1 MPQGFPMQK
10 KELITLIDKMCKELL
25 LIIDEQEQEAT
36 MSQVANYLKES
47 AELITTIEE
56 EKMSLAG
63 YAESL
68 FHNAYEDIAKK
79 SLASYKQT
87 NTNIERL
94 AELHEST
101 LEQCSKTHID
111 IPNITNRFNEIQEH
125 MTSEVMKANKVISQL
140 TAQVH
145 ELEQKTNIDA
155 LTKIFNKRALMTYLD
170 TLCNNK
176 KHPFNFHLLVIDI
189 DDFKKINDQYGH
201 VAGDKVLIYIA
212 NILKKTL
219 RDGDKVF
226 RFGGEEFVV
235 ALNRIDDEHCL
246 IATQRLLNL
255 VRTNKLHYKN
265 STLQAT
271 ISIGA
276 TKFIQGDTPDTLLSR
291 ADKALYVAK
300 NNGKD
305 QLHTETENGL

>member
-1 MPQGFPMQK
+1 MQK
-10 KELITLIDKMCKELL
+10 KELISLIDKMCKELL
-25 LIIDEQEQEAT
+25 LIMDEQEQEAT
-36 MSQVANYLKES
+36 VSQVANYLKES
-47 AELITTIEE
+47 AELITTVQE

-94 AELHEST
+94 TELHENT
-101 LEQCSKTHID
+101 LEQCTKTHID
-111 IPNITNRFNEIQEH
+111 IPSITNRFNEIQDH

-140 TAQVH
+140 TAQVQ
-145 ELEQKTNIDA
+145 ELEEKTNIDA
-155 LTKIFNKRALMTYLD
+155 LTKIFNRRALTTYLD
-170 TLCNNK
+170 GLCSNK
-176 KHPFNFHLLVIDI
+176 KLPFNFHLLVIDI
-189 DDFKKINDQYGH
+189 DDFKKINDNYGH

-212 NILKKTL
+212 NILQKTL

-246 IATQRLLNL
+246 IATNRLLTL
-255 VRTNKLHYKN
+255 IRTNKLIYK
-265 STLQAT
+265 SKTLQAT
-271 ISIGA
+271 VSIGA
-276 TKFIQGDTPDTLLSR
+276 TKFMQGDTPDSLLAR
-291 ADKALYVAK
+291 ADKALYIAK
-300 NNGKD
+300 EKGKD
-305 QLHTETENGL
+305 QLHTEILNGL

>member
-1 MPQGFPMQK
+1 MQK
-10 KELITLIDKMCKELL
+10 KELISLIDKMCKELL

-36 MSQVANYLKES
+36 MTQVANYLKES
-47 AELITTIEE
+47 AELITTVEE

-94 AELHEST
+94 TELHENT
-101 LEQCSKTHID
+101 LEQCSKSHID
-111 IPNITNRFNEIQEH
+111 IPSITNRFNEIQEH

-189 DDFKKINDQYGH
+189 DDFKLINDEYGH

-265 STLQAT
+265 HTLQAT

-291 ADKALYVAK
+291 ADKALYIAK
-300 NNGKD
+300 RNGKD
-305 QLHTETENGL
+305 QLHTETEHGL